1 MNELEF
7 EDFAQQ
13 ISDAVESFLVSLQA
27 ISREESAGVAVPLLL
42 LEVSQV
48 LLAGARLGAQID
60 FTPIETYQPDVG
72 PTPTLMTC
80 ACAWRPCSMR
90 PTPSVTF

>member
-27 ISREESAGVAVPLLL
+27 ISREGV
-42 LEVSQV
+42 SR
-48 LLAGARLGAQID
+48 GRR
-60 FTPIETYQPDVG
+60 TPP
-72 PTPTLMTC
+72 
-80 ACAWRPCSMR
+80 AA
-90 PTPSVTF
+90 